1 MTFTKLVVACAFR
14 DRIRTLGLE
23 VWACSS
29 KTADSDVLAVRF
41 DTKIETNRYSNYTA
55 EA

>member
-14 DRIRTLGLE
+14 DRIRTLGLK
-23 VWACSS
+23 VWACSN
-29 KTADSDVLAVRF
+29 KTADSDVPTVRF
-41 DTKIETNRYSNYTA
+41 DTKIETNRYSYYSA